1 MRVSEVSTSRA
12 LRGLADPRWGRL
24 VGGDSELREVVE
36 VALPSHIPETY
47 EAATGDWGGF
57 TEMLGRIR
65 GLSARGARVVLEQVV
80 DRSNYRSLPDLVR
93 FVDDHLPDLAGL
105 RIVLPSQW
113 DAEARQAL
121 VPWWTAAVHAAQ
133 RRGVGLEAVG
143 ATSPLTQEFT
153 GLREATAPIQ
163 AQPPPEDVVVYAVG
177 AGHRTLSRAVEDA
190 LSRLGTLAR
199 FVDPSR
205 LRLSPDELARHAAES
220 PRDARRMGRTLQGR
234 PRVLISV
241 DDLEIR
247 PELLR
252 TLITLL
258 RPLDADVRVLA
269 SIPAG
274 PPGSGVSALAQLEV
288 VCSELGA
295 RWSQALRWE
304 RSAADETP
312 VDCVLHLSS
321 CLAQPFRGALS
332 ATLALFR
339 PDLAAGVRRLW
350 EARLASAESAAAL
363 QPPSATLADDIATW
377 LGELGGDG
385 IRVIADDGWAI
396 PQHQTADAALWIVD
410 GTALGLLAVS
420 TDPLALDATLARA
433 ADVDPQAAPVLGAAC
448 AGHNP
453 YTRPEGVQLGGE
465 APADRLIGASRAP
478 AFIRR
483 GPLVILGIASTT
495 LQNHAAALLV
505 DGQVVASVQEERLR
519 RRKQCGW
526 HPPGRPGVTVVSDP
540 SLPLERAYPSRA
552 VREVLALGGLSAG
565 DVQVV
570 ALNGIPARFL
580 PTYSTSDPARP
591 PVTIRQGDH
600 VFVPHHLSHASSAWR
615 MSGMDEAFVFT
626 VDGRGERETAA
637 FFEAS
642 DGELHRTF
650 DILCNE
656 DSLIGGVYE
665 YITTILGFGHY
676 GQGSTMGLAP
686 LGEATFDLSRFL
698 SARSRYDYSIHDQ
711 GIMEAF
717 GRLAR
722 ERDGELTKAHVDLA
736 ASLQQALEET
746 VIRLI
751 EDGLR
756 GRRARNLCLA
766 GGVALNCSMNQ
777 RLRAHFGVE
786 RIFVQP
792 GAHDAG
798 TALGAAL
805 EAHHF
810 VTGESPNR
818 EMTHAYLGRGY
829 DDAEV
834 RVALERYGLPFTRPA
849 DFAGDVASLIADG
862 KVVCWFQG
870 RMELGPR
877 ALGARSILADPRRGE
892 LKDRINVMKGRQ
904 WWRPFGPSIL
914 AGHEASWFESSFH
927 SPFMLFTLPVLP
939 ERREQVPAI
948 LHVDGTTRPQ
958 SVTREDSPTYFAV
971 IERFER
977 LTGIPMVVNTSFN
990 TAHEPIVE
998 SPEDAIASF
1007 LELGADW
1014 LAIGPYLV
1022 DRAAVREVQA

>member
-1 MRVSEVSTSRA
+1 MGVPEVSTSPA
-12 LRGLADPRWGRL
+12 LRGLADPGWEPL
-24 VGGDSELREVVE
+24 LADNSELCGVVA
-36 VALPSHIPETY
+36 VAFPSHIAETY

-57 TEMLGRIR
+57 TELLGRVR
-65 GLSARGARVVLEQVV
+65 ALCERGARVVLEQVV
-80 DRSNYRSLPDLVR
+80 DRSNYRALPDLVR
-93 FVDDHLPDLAGL
+93 FVDDNLPDLAGV
-105 RIVLPSQW
+105 RVFLPGGWSS
-113 DAEARQAL
+113 EALQAL
-121 VPWWTAAVHAAQ
+121 APWWTAAVHAA
-133 RRGVGLEAVG
+133 RRREVGLEG
-143 ATSPLTQEFT
+143 IGGRSPLSHDVT
-153 GLREATAPIQ
+153 GLREAAAPPE
-163 AQPPPEDVVVYAVG
+163 AEAPPEDVVVYAVG
-177 AGHRTLSRAVEDA
+177 DGHRTLSCAVEDA

-205 LRLSPDELARHAAES
+205 LLLSPEQLARHAAES
-220 PRDARRMGRTLQGR
+220 PRDARRMGRTLRGR
-234 PRVLISV
+234 PRVLIAVGDPAVS
-241 DDLEIR
+241 
-247 PELLR
+247 PEVLRALLVH
-252 TLITLL
+252 L
-258 RPLDADVRVLA
+258 RALDADVRVLA
-269 SIPAG
+269 TGARSSDCDTLRP
-274 PPGSGVSALAQLEV
+274 LES
-288 VCSELGA
+288 VCADLGA
-295 RWSQALRWE
+295 RWGGGLRWE
-304 RSAADETP
+304 RRGEAAP
-312 VDCVLHLSS
+312 AVDCVINLSS
-321 CLAQPFRGALS
+321 CSTQPFRGALS
-332 ATLALFR
+332 STLALIR
-339 PDLAAGVRRLW
+339 PDLATGVRRLW
-350 EARLASAESAAAL
+350 AERLASPASAARL
-363 QPPSATLADDIATW
+363 QPPSVTLADDMARWLAT
-377 LGELGGDG
+377 LDS
-385 IRVIADDGWAI
+385 ADILVVAEDGWAI
-396 PQHQTADAALWIVD
+396 PQHATADVALWVID
-410 GTALGLLAVS
+410 GSALGLLAIS
-420 TDPLALDATLARA
+420 TDPLAVDATLARA
-433 ADVDPQAAPVLGAAC
+433 AGIDPEMAPLLSAAR
-448 AGHNP
+448 AGQNP
-453 YTRPEGVQLGGE
+453 YARPEGVQLGGE
-465 APADRLIGASRAP
+465 APAERLIGATRAP

-552 VREVLALGGLSAG
+552 VREVLALGGLSLA
-565 DVQVV
+565 DVQIV

-580 PTYSTSDPARP
+580 PTYSTSDPGRP
-591 PVTIRQGDH
+591 PVTIRDGDH
-600 VFVPHHLSHASSAWR
+600 VFVPHHLSHAASAWR

-637 FFEAS
+637 FFEAR
-642 DGELHRTF
+642 DGRLHRTF
-650 DILCNE
+650 DVLCNE

-686 LGEATFDLSRFL
+686 LGEATFDLTRFL
-698 SARSRYDYSIHDQ
+698 SARSRDDYSIHDQ

-717 GRLAR
+717 GQLAR
-722 ERDGELTKAHVDLA
+722 HRDGELTKAHVDLA
-736 ASLQQALEET
+736 ASLQRALEET
-746 VIRLI
+746 VIRFI

-777 RLRAHFGVE
+777 RLREHFGVE

-805 EAHHF
+805 EAHHA
-810 VTGESPNR
+810 VTGESPNS

-829 DDAEV
+829 GDAEV
-834 RVALERYGLPFTRPA
+834 RAALERHRLPFTRPA
-849 DFAGDVASLIADG
+849 DFAGDVASLIAEG

-877 ALGARSILADPRRGE
+877 ALGARSILADPRRAE
-892 LKDRINVMKGRQ
+892 LKDRINLLKGRQ

-914 AGHEASWFESSFH
+914 AGHEASWFESAFH

-958 SVTREDSPTYFAV
+958 SVTRQDSPIYYAV

-990 TAHEPIVE
+990 TAYEPIVE
-998 SPEDAIASF
+998 SPDDAISSF

-1014 LAIGPYLV
+1014 LAMGPYLV
-1022 DRAAVREVQA
+1022 DRAAVREVSL